1 MPTQTDFERAAGEI
15 DRSAA
20 QFEELFTGPSRLLS
34 SVIGLGGLLSSELNG
49 LFAHVRVVLD
59 RHASE
64 LRDLAATCRSRATAS
79 AAYQSELRAFE
90 AASDA
95 YQGELRRWTTL
106 SDAHDREPTIV
117 PSPGPPPIPPGSPPV
132 APEWTSVA
140 SAR

>member
-1 MPTQTDFERAAGEI
+1 MPTQSDFERVAGEF

-20 QFEELFTGPSRLLS
+20 QFEELFTEPSRLLS
-34 SVIGLGGLLSSELNG
+34 SDIVLGGLLTSELNV

-64 LRDLAATCRSRATAS
+64 LRDLAAACRSRAAAS
-79 AAYQSELRAFE
+79 AAYQSQLRAFE

-106 SDAHDREPTIV
+106 SDAHDEEPTIV
-117 PSPGPPPIPPGSPPV
+117 PPPGPRPSPPGSAPV

-140 SAR
+140 SAH